1 VDVCAQQLASRHV
14 SQVASPL
21 VNPQEPAPGPGP
33 GPEGGPPQAV
43 PHAVLAQVESAVIFA
58 VPVGCAAS
66 QAPSHAASVQ
76 AWAQSMRAVQS
87 ASPRQAFAVV
97 QQLVSRHVSQV
108 ALPLP
113 KPHALVDGGE
123 DGPPPHAAEQLV
135 STQVESVS
143 SSAAPVGCADMQAE
157 MHASSLQASPHVTRA
172 VQSAFETQA
181 VFWAQQLVSR
191 HVSQVASPVESPQA
205 PPPPADRV

>member
-1 VDVCAQQLASRHV
+1 MRTKFTAILAPALALGVLAVTAEAQQHRATRLGNPATRFAKPLKKSDDLRVLLRADKMKADVAAILSEVGWKGNHEDLDRAAASAEISEVQVAPGTRLPFMASRTKK
-14 SQVASPL
+14 
-21 VNPQEPAPGPGP
+21 
-33 GPEGGPPQAV
+33 
-43 PHAVLAQVESAVIFA
+43 
-58 VPVGCAAS
+58 
-66 QAPSHAASVQ
+66 
-76 AWAQSMRAVQS
+76 
-87 ASPRQAFAVV
+87 
-97 QQLVSRHVSQV
+97 
-108 ALPLP
+108 